1 MWVSLDG
8 TCSGLFCLVFFLAVL
23 GLCGTRAF
31 SSCRAKALERAGSEV
46 GAPRSSCPEACR
58 ILVPRP
64 GDEAAS
70 SALQADS

>member
-1 MWVSLDG
+1 MG
-8 TCSGLFCLVFFLAVL
+8 CFVFFLAVL

-31 SSCRAKALERAGSEV
+31 PSCGAKALERAGSEV
-46 GAPRSSCPEACR
+46 GAPRSSCPAACG